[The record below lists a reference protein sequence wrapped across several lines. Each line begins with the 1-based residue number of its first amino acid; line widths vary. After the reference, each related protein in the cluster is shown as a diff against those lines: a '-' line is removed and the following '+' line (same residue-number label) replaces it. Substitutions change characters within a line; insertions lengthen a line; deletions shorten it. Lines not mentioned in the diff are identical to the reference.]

1 MPLLEPPATVS
12 RIVYMG
18 TPAMAVPPL
27 VALHEA
33 GFEIVLVVSGPDRRR
48 GRGKDLSPSPVKA
61 KALELGLTVTGQ
73 VDDVLSVDA
82 DLGVVVAF
90 GQLIKPHLLSEL
102 AMVNLHFSLLPRW
115 RGAAPVERAILAGDA
130 VTGVDVMQ
138 LAEGLDTGDI
148 YSEVE
153 LTIGDS
159 ETADELRERL
169 VVAGSKLLVETLQ
182 AGLGVGRPQ
191 EGDPVYAKKIFAD
204 DLELDWSR
212 PAIEL
217 LRIIRIGNAWT
228 TFRGKRFKIWQA
240 AFSSDGGSLAPGQI
254 GGTRVGTGDGVIEC
268 QVVQPEGKARQ
279 DAEAWR
285 NGAQPTSDETMGS

>member
-1 MPLLEPPATVS
+1 MTLLPPPDTVS
-12 RIVYMG
+12 RVVYMG

-33 GFEIVLVVSGPDRRR
+33 GFEIALVVSGPDRRR
-48 GRGKDLSPSPVKA
+48 GRGKDLSPTPVKA
-61 KALELGLTVTGQ
+61 RALELGLTVTDQ
-73 VDDVLSVDA
+73 VDDILGVDA
-82 DLGVVVAF
+82 DLAVVVAF
-90 GQLIKPHLLSEL
+90 GELIKPHLLSEL

-153 LTIGDS
+153 VPIGET

-169 VVAGSKLLVETLQ
+169 VVAGSKLLVDTLQ
-182 AGLGVGRPQ
+182 AGLGAGKPQ
-191 EGDPVYAKKIFAD
+191 DGEPVYAKKIFTD
-204 DLELDWSR
+204 DLALDWTR
-212 PAIEL
+212 PAVEL

-240 AFSSDGGSLAPGQI
+240 ALDTDGGLLAPGKI
-254 GGTRVGTGDGVIEC
+254 DGVRIGTGAGVIEC

-279 DAEAWR
+279 EADAWR
-285 NGAQPTSDETMGS
+285 NGAQPTPDETMGS